1 MLKRSPNT
9 INKYI
14 TMAHSILPNNKRI
27 RTMFDQIKD
36 IKSNQAVKKKI
47 SPLKFE
53 PTMEIN
59 TTMATKTMYN
69 LMMKQHKYDL
79 AKHILNVMIQNKK
92 FVSFAKKEL
101 KKIQNK

>member
-1 MLKRSPNT
+1 
-9 INKYI
+9 
-14 TMAHSILPNNKRI
+14 
-27 RTMFDQIKD
+27 
-36 IKSNQAVKKKI
+36 
-47 SPLKFE
+47 
-53 PTMEIN
+53 MEIN